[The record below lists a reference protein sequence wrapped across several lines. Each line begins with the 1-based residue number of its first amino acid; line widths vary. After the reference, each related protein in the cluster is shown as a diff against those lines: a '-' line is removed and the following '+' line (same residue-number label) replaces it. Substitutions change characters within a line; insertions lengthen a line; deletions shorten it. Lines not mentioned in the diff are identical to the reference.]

1 MKIKNTATAFISMF
15 AKGAVWSLAAALGTI
30 LGYLFTTKVGG
41 ALLLVISGW
50 MVTNITGATPTQH
63 IWDYI
68 YQNPAEAPAVLLE
81 FYFG

>member
-1 MKIKNTATAFISMF
+1 MQSRFLKIL
-15 AKGAVWSLAAALGTI
+15 VWPLVAILGTI

-50 MVTNITGATPTQH
+50 LVTNLTGATPTQH